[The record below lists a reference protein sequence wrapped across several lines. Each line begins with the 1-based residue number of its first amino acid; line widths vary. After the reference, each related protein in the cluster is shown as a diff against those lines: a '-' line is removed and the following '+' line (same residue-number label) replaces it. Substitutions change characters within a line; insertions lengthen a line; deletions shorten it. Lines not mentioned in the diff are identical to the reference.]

1 MDVLS
6 TFLNGKLDKEVYMNQ
21 PDGCV
26 MPSNEHK
33 MCYSRFDSSGS
44 GVIICL
50 YIDDMLILSINQ
62 LQVDET
68 KSLLSS
74 KFSMKDMAIFWIEKS
89 KVLHVCSRF
98 NSTGTSMITCLTDQL
113 QVDEAESLMTSKFVM
128 TDLGEVDVILGIR
141 IKWVNKRIAKL

>member
-6 TFLNGKLDKEVYMNQ
+6 TFLNRKFDKEVYMNQ

-26 MPSNEHK
+26 MPGIEHK

-44 GVIICL
+44 DVIICL

-74 KFSMKDMAIFWIEKS
+74 KFSMKDMAVRE
-89 KVLHVCSRF
+89 LD
-98 NSTGTSMITCLTDQL
+98 STGTSMITCLYVMLLFRTDQL